1 MKERNRKFYLILF
14 LKSILMGTVNKLPGV
29 SGGLVALITGFYF
42 EMINSLKKI
51 NLNTIRLF
59 PDLKKLNNEYNL
71 YFLLTIFFGIIVS
84 YFTTSQLLDILFRN
98 HELKVWSIFFGMILA
113 SNILL
118 IKKNKNWDLKSI
130 LFVFVGLVIGILI
143 SISEPISENRNLYF
157 IFFCG
162 FISICGMI
170 VPGLSGS
177 FLLILLGNF
186 KLLLIDSV
194 NSLYNSILILFGFKT
209 DISHEIELIKIAA
222 VFALGSAAG
231 LILLSNF
238 LSYLITNFKETV
250 NQVIIGFI
258 FGSLFIVWPWN
269 YSSLEFELNF
279 QNSILLLWIV
289 IGVLIIF
296 VFNRYAKK
304 Y

>member
-51 NLNTIRLF
+51 NLNTIKLF
-59 PDLKKLNNEYNL
+59 PDLKKLNKEYNL

-209 DISHEIELIKIAA
+209 DISHDIELIKIAA
-222 VFALGSAAG
+222 VFALGSVAG

-279 QNSILLLWIV
+279 QNSILLLWIT
-289 IGVLIIF
+289 IGALIIF
-296 VFNRYAKK
+296 VINRYAKK

>member
-51 NLNTIRLF
+51 NLNTIKLF
-59 PDLKKLNNEYNL
+59 PDLKKLNKEYNL

-209 DISHEIELIKIAA
+209 DISHDIELIKIAA
-222 VFALGSAAG
+222 VFALGSVAG

-269 YSSLEFELNF
+269 YSSLDFELNF

>member
-51 NLNTIRLF
+51 NFNTIKLF
-59 PDLKKLNNEYNL
+59 PDLKKLNKEYNL

-222 VFALGSAAG
+222 VFALGSVAG

>member
-51 NLNTIRLF
+51 NLNTIKLF
-59 PDLKKLNNEYNL
+59 PDLKKLNKEYNL

-98 HELKVWSIFFGMILA
+98 YELKVWSIFFGMILA

-130 LFVFVGLVIGILI
+130 LFVFMGLVIGILI

-170 VPGLSGS
+170 IPGLCGS
-177 FLLILLGNF
+177 FLLILLRNF

-222 VFALGSAAG
+222 VFALGSVAG

>member
-51 NLNTIRLF
+51 NLNTIKLF
-59 PDLKKLNNEYNL
+59 PDLKKLNKEYNL

-130 LFVFVGLVIGILI
+130 LFVFVGLFIGILI

-209 DISHEIELIKIAA
+209 DINHDIELIKIAA
-222 VFALGSAAG
+222 VFALGSVAG

-238 LSYLITNFKETV
+238 LSYLITKFKKTV

>member
-51 NLNTIRLF
+51 NLNTIKLF
-59 PDLKKLNNEYNL
+59 PDLKKLNKEYNL
-71 YFLLTIFFGIIVS
+71 YFLLTVFFGIIVS

-222 VFALGSAAG
+222 VFALGSVAG

>member
-51 NLNTIRLF
+51 NLNTIKLF
-59 PDLKKLNNEYNL
+59 PDLKKLNKEYNL

-130 LFVFVGLVIGILI
+130 LFVFVGLVVGILI

-209 DISHEIELIKIAA
+209 DINHDIELIKIAA
-222 VFALGSAAG
+222 VFALGSVAG

-269 YSSLEFELNF
+269 YSSLDFELNF

>member
-29 SGGLVALITGFYF
+29 YGGLVALITGFYF

-51 NLNTIRLF
+51 NLNTIKLF
-59 PDLKKLNNEYNL
+59 PDLKKLNKEYNL

-130 LFVFVGLVIGILI
+130 LFVFFGLVVGILI

-209 DISHEIELIKIAA
+209 DINHDIELIKIAA
-222 VFALGSAAG
+222 AFALGSVAG

-250 NQVIIGFI
+250 NQAIIGFI

>member
-51 NLNTIRLF
+51 NLNTIKLF
-59 PDLKKLNNEYNL
+59 PDLKKLNKEYNL

-98 HELKVWSIFFGMILA
+98 YELKVWSIFFGMILA

-170 VPGLSGS
+170 IPGLSGS

-222 VFALGSAAG
+222 VFALGSVAG

-238 LSYLITNFKETV
+238 LSYLITKFKKTV

>member
-51 NLNTIRLF
+51 NLNTIKLF
-59 PDLKKLNNEYNL
+59 PDLKKLNKEYNL

-84 YFTTSQLLDILFRN
+84 YFTTSQLLYILFRN

-130 LFVFVGLVIGILI
+130 LFVFVGLAIGILI

-222 VFALGSAAG
+222 VFALGSVAG

-238 LSYLITNFKETV
+238 LSYLIINFKETV

-269 YSSLEFELNF
+269 YSSLDFELNF

>member
-51 NLNTIRLF
+51 NLNTIKLF
-59 PDLKKLNNEYNL
+59 PDLKKLNKEYNL

-118 IKKNKNWDLKSI
+118 IKKNKNWDLKST

-209 DISHEIELIKIAA
+209 DINHDIELIKIAA
-222 VFALGSAAG
+222 VFALGSVAG

-269 YSSLEFELNF
+269 YSSLDFELNF

-296 VFNRYAKK
+296 VFNRNTKK

>member
-51 NLNTIRLF
+51 NLNTIKLF
-59 PDLKKLNNEYNL
+59 PDLKKLNKEYNL

-209 DISHEIELIKIAA
+209 DISHEI
-222 VFALGSAAG
+222 
-231 LILLSNF
+231 
-238 LSYLITNFKETV
+238 
-250 NQVIIGFI
+250 
-258 FGSLFIVWPWN
+258 
-269 YSSLEFELNF
+269 
-279 QNSILLLWIV
+279 
-289 IGVLIIF
+289 
-296 VFNRYAKK
+296 
-304 Y
+304 

>member
-51 NLNTIRLF
+51 NLNTIKLF
-59 PDLKKLNNEYNL
+59 PDLKKLNEEYNL

-84 YFTTSQLLDILFRN
+84 YFTTSRLLDILFRN

-118 IKKNKNWDLKSI
+118 IKKNKNWDLKST

-222 VFALGSAAG
+222 VFALGSVVG

-269 YSSLEFELNF
+269 YSSIDFELNF

>member
-51 NLNTIRLF
+51 NLNTIKLF
-59 PDLKKLNNEYNL
+59 PDLKKLNKEYNL

-84 YFTTSQLLDILFRN
+84 YFTTSQLLDILFKN

-113 SNILL
+113 SNFLL

-130 LFVFVGLVIGILI
+130 FFVFVGLVVGTLI

-194 NSLYNSILILFGFKT
+194 NSLYNSMLILFGFKT
-209 DISHEIELIKIAA
+209 DIKHDIELIKIAA
-222 VFALGSAAG
+222 VFALGSVAG

-250 NQVIIGFI
+250 NQLIIGFI

-269 YSSLEFELNF
+269 YSSLEFKLNF
-279 QNSILLLWIV
+279 QNSILLLWIT

-296 VFNRYAKK
+296 VFDRYARK

>member
-51 NLNTIRLF
+51 NLNTIKLF
-59 PDLKKLNNEYNL
+59 PDLKKLNKEYNL

-209 DISHEIELIKIAA
+209 DINHDIELIKIAA
-222 VFALGSAAG
+222 AFALGSVAG

>member
-51 NLNTIRLF
+51 NLNTIKLF
-59 PDLKKLNNEYNL
+59 PDLKKLNKEYNL

-118 IKKNKNWDLKSI
+118 IKKNKNWDLKST

-209 DISHEIELIKIAA
+209 DINHDIELIKIAA
-222 VFALGSAAG
+222 AFALGSVAG

-269 YSSLEFELNF
+269 YSSLDFELNF
-279 QNSILLLWIV
+279 QNSILLLWIT
-289 IGVLIIF
+289 IGTLIIF
-296 VFNRYAKK
+296 VFDRYARK

>member
-51 NLNTIRLF
+51 NLNTIKLF
-59 PDLKKLNNEYNL
+59 PDLKKLNKEYNL

-84 YFTTSQLLDILFRN
+84 YFTTSRLLDILFRN

-118 IKKNKNWDLKSI
+118 IKKNKNWDLKST

-209 DISHEIELIKIAA
+209 DINHDIELIKIAA
-222 VFALGSAAG
+222 AFALGSVAG

-269 YSSLEFELNF
+269 YSSLDFELNF

>member
-51 NLNTIRLF
+51 NLNTIKLF
-59 PDLKKLNNEYNL
+59 PDLKKLNKEYNL

-143 SISEPISENRNLYF
+143 SISEPISENRNLCF

-194 NSLYNSILILFGFKT
+194 NSIYNSILILFGFKT

-222 VFALGSAAG
+222 VFAFGSVAG

>member
-1 MKERNRKFYLILF
+1 MKERNRRFYLILF

-59 PDLKKLNNEYNL
+59 PDFNKLNKEYNL
-71 YFLLTIFFGIIVS
+71 YFLITIFFGIVVS
-84 YFTTSQLLDILFRN
+84 YFTTSQLLDIFFRN
-98 HELKVWSIFFGMILA
+98 YELKVWSLFFGMILA

-118 IKKNKNWDLKSI
+118 IKKNKNWNLKSN
-130 LFVFVGLVIGILI
+130 LFVFIGLVVGILI
-143 SISEPISENRNLYF
+143 SITEPISENRNLYF

-162 FISICGMI
+162 FISVCGMI
-170 VPGLSGS
+170 IPGLSGS

-209 DISHEIELIKIAA
+209 DISHDIELIKIAA
-222 VFALGSAAG
+222 VFALGSVIG

-250 NQVIIGFI
+250 NQIIIGFI

-269 YSSLEFELNF
+269 YSSLDFELNF
-279 QNSILLLWIV
+279 QNSILLFWIT
-289 IGVLIIF
+289 IGVFIIF
-296 VFNRYAKK
+296 VFDRYAKK

>member
-51 NLNTIRLF
+51 NLNTIKLF
-59 PDLKKLNNEYNL
+59 PDLKKLNKEYNL

-222 VFALGSAAG
+222 VFALGSVVG

-269 YSSLEFELNF
+269 YSSIDFELNF

-296 VFNRYAKK
+296 VFDRYAKK

>member
-51 NLNTIRLF
+51 NLNTIKLF
-59 PDLKKLNNEYNL
+59 PDLKKLNKEYNL

-222 VFALGSAAG
+222 VFALGSVAG

-289 IGVLIIF
+289 IGILIIF

>member
-51 NLNTIRLF
+51 NLNTIKLF
-59 PDLKKLNNEYNL
+59 PDLKKLNKEYNL

-170 VPGLSGS
+170 IPGLSGS

-222 VFALGSAAG
+222 VFALGSVAG

-238 LSYLITNFKETV
+238 LSYLITNFKETI

>member
-51 NLNTIRLF
+51 NLNTIKLF
-59 PDLKKLNNEYNL
+59 PDLKKLNKEYNL

-209 DISHEIELIKIAA
+209 DINHDIELIKIAA
-222 VFALGSAAG
+222 VFALGSVAG

-269 YSSLEFELNF
+269 YSSLDFELNF

>member
-51 NLNTIRLF
+51 NLNTIKLF

-170 VPGLSGS
+170 IPGLSGS

-222 VFALGSAAG
+222 VFALGSVAG

>member
-51 NLNTIRLF
+51 NLNTIKLF
-59 PDLKKLNNEYNL
+59 PDLKKLNKEYNL

-222 VFALGSAAG
+222 VFALGSVVG

-296 VFNRYAKK
+296 VFDRYAKK

>member
-51 NLNTIRLF
+51 NLNTIKLF
-59 PDLKKLNNEYNL
+59 PDLKKLNKEYNL

-118 IKKNKNWDLKSI
+118 IKKNKNWDLKST

-209 DISHEIELIKIAA
+209 DINHDIELIKIAA
-222 VFALGSAAG
+222 AFALGSVAG

-238 LSYLITNFKETV
+238 LSYLITNFKDTV

-269 YSSLEFELNF
+269 YSSIDFELDF

>member
-51 NLNTIRLF
+51 NLNTIKLF
-59 PDLKKLNNEYNL
+59 PDLKKLNKEYNL

-130 LFVFVGLVIGILI
+130 LFVFVGLAIGILI

-209 DISHEIELIKIAA
+209 DINHDIELIKIAA
-222 VFALGSAAG
+222 VFALGSVAG

-269 YSSLEFELNF
+269 YSSLDFELNF

>member
-51 NLNTIRLF
+51 NLNTIKLF
-59 PDLKKLNNEYNL
+59 PDLKKLNKEYNL

-118 IKKNKNWDLKSI
+118 IKKNKNWDLKST

-222 VFALGSAAG
+222 VFALGSVAG

-296 VFNRYAKK
+296 VFDRYAKK

>member
-51 NLNTIRLF
+51 NLNTIKLF
-59 PDLKKLNNEYNL
+59 PDLKKLNKEYNL

-98 HELKVWSIFFGMILA
+98 YELKVWSIFFGMILA

-130 LFVFVGLVIGILI
+130 LFVFVGLFIGILI

-170 VPGLSGS
+170 IPGLSGS

-222 VFALGSAAG
+222 VFALGSVAG

-269 YSSLEFELNF
+269 YSSLDFELNF

>member
-51 NLNTIRLF
+51 NLNTIKLF
-59 PDLKKLNNEYNL
+59 PDLKKLNKEYNL
-71 YFLLTIFFGIIVS
+71 YFLLTIFFGIVVS

-118 IKKNKNWDLKSI
+118 IKKNKNWDLRSI

-170 VPGLSGS
+170 IPGLSGS

-222 VFALGSAAG
+222 VFALGSVAG

-279 QNSILLLWIV
+279 QNSILLLWIL

>member
-51 NLNTIRLF
+51 NLNTIKLF
-59 PDLKKLNNEYNL
+59 PDLKKLNKEYNL

-98 HELKVWSIFFGMILA
+98 YELKVWSIFFGMILA

-222 VFALGSAAG
+222 VFALGSVAG

>member
-1 MKERNRKFYLILF
+1 
-14 LKSILMGTVNKLPGV
+14 
-29 SGGLVALITGFYF
+29 
-42 EMINSLKKI
+42 
-51 NLNTIRLF
+51 
-59 PDLKKLNNEYNL
+59 
-71 YFLLTIFFGIIVS
+71 
-84 YFTTSQLLDILFRN
+84 
-98 HELKVWSIFFGMILA
+98 MILA

-170 VPGLSGS
+170 IPGLSGS

-209 DISHEIELIKIAA
+209 DISHEIELSKIAA
-222 VFALGSAAG
+222 VFALGSVAG

>member
-51 NLNTIRLF
+51 NLNTIKLF
-59 PDLKKLNNEYNL
+59 PDLKKLNKEYNL

-130 LFVFVGLVIGILI
+130 LFVFMGLVIGILI

-170 VPGLSGS
+170 IPGLSGS

-222 VFALGSAAG
+222 VFALGSVAG

>member
-51 NLNTIRLF
+51 NLNTIKLF
-59 PDLKKLNNEYNL
+59 PDLKKLNKEYNL

-130 LFVFVGLVIGILI
+130 LFVLVGLVIGILI

-209 DISHEIELIKIAA
+209 DINHDIELIKIAA
-222 VFALGSAAG
+222 VFALGSVAG

-269 YSSLEFELNF
+269 YSSLDFELNF

>member
-51 NLNTIRLF
+51 NLNTIKLF
-59 PDLKKLNNEYNL
+59 PDLKKLNKEYNL

-118 IKKNKNWDLKSI
+118 IKKNKNWDLKST

-194 NSLYNSILILFGFKT
+194 NSLYNSTLILFGFKT
-209 DISHEIELIKIAA
+209 DINHDIELIKIAA
-222 VFALGSAAG
+222 VFALGSVAG

>member
-51 NLNTIRLF
+51 NLNTIKLF
-59 PDLKKLNNEYNL
+59 PDLKKLNKEYNL

-118 IKKNKNWDLKSI
+118 IKKNKNWDLKST

-209 DISHEIELIKIAA
+209 DINHDIELIKIAA
-222 VFALGSAAG
+222 VFALGSVAG

-238 LSYLITNFKETV
+238 LSYLITNFKQTV

-269 YSSLEFELNF
+269 YSSLDFELNF
-279 QNSILLLWIV
+279 QNSILLLWIT
-289 IGVLIIF
+289 IGTLIIF
-296 VFNRYAKK
+296 VFDRYARK

>member
-51 NLNTIRLF
+51 NLNTIKLF
-59 PDLKKLNNEYNL
+59 PDLKKLNKEYNL

-118 IKKNKNWDLKSI
+118 IKKNKNWDLKST

-209 DISHEIELIKIAA
+209 DINHDIELIKIAA
-222 VFALGSAAG
+222 AFALGSVAG

-269 YSSLEFELNF
+269 YSSLDFELNF

>member
-51 NLNTIRLF
+51 NLNTIKLF
-59 PDLKKLNNEYNL
+59 PDLKKLNKEYNL

-98 HELKVWSIFFGMILA
+98 YELKVWSIFFGMILA

-130 LFVFVGLVIGILI
+130 LFVFVGLFIGILI

-170 VPGLSGS
+170 IPGLSGS

-222 VFALGSAAG
+222 VFALGSVAG

-238 LSYLITNFKETV
+238 LSYLITKFKKTV

-269 YSSLEFELNF
+269 YSSLDFELNF

>member
-51 NLNTIRLF
+51 NLNTIKLF
-59 PDLKKLNNEYNL
+59 PDLKKLNKEYNL

-222 VFALGSAAG
+222 VFALGSVAG

>member
-51 NLNTIRLF
+51 NLNTIKLF
-59 PDLKKLNNEYNL
+59 PDLKKLNKEYNL

-98 HELKVWSIFFGMILA
+98 YELKVWSIFFGMILA

-130 LFVFVGLVIGILI
+130 LFVFVGLFIGILI

-209 DISHEIELIKIAA
+209 DINHDIELIKIAA
-222 VFALGSAAG
+222 VFALGSVAG

-269 YSSLEFELNF
+269 YSSLDFELNF